1 MKLVLDRKMGG
12 NASAFCCDVVT
23 EGVKRLFYYY
33 TSSRRTYCLGVG
45 WLVLC

>member
-1 MKLVLDRKMGG
+1 MELVLDRKMSE

-23 EGVKRLFYYY
+23 EGVKRLLYYC
-33 TSSRRTYCLGVG
+33 TSPRRTCCLGVG